1 MATATGCFSPDYGV
15 PPGQVLGER
24 LKAQGLSQA
33 EFACL
38 CGRSAGLIGEI
49 VAGRAPIDSETA
61 LQFER
66 VLGVDADIWVGIE
79 SSYRLHLAREAEA
92 RSAIASIR

>member
-1 MATATGCFSPDYGV
+1 MAAATDRYSPDYGV
-15 PPGQVLGER
+15 PPGLVLGER
-24 LKAQGLSQA
+24 LKAQDLSQA
-33 EFACL
+33 EFARR
-38 CGRSAGLIGEI
+38 CGRSAKLISEI

-66 VLGVDADIWVGIE
+66 VLGVDADIWIGME

-92 RSAIASIR
+92 HSVIAAIR